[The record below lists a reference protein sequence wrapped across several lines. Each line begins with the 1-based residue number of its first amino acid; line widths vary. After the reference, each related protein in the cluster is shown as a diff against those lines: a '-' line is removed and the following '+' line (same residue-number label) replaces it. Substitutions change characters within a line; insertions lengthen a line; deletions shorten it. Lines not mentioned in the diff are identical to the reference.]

1 MMNKT
6 VREEWKHYL
15 FEEGDDYTLEET
27 IEKFMVALGF
37 LKDNSM
43 RVSVDMILGSEN
55 YDLEFRLS
63 EEEKAEYIQKF
74 NKKGYALSDC
84 EIIVK
89 VMDNMYHTFVV
100 SKEEAFEMAKHGAE
114 NQLTI
119 TQIVSDKLKVDFGAV
134 GEFIDTVLPELLNY
148 FKSRTMQYGKDL
160 IGIIN
165 EAMSSLE

>member
-15 FEEGDDYTLEET
+15 FEKGKDYTLDEA
-27 IEKFMVALGF
+27 IEKFVEALGF
-37 LKDNSM
+37 LKSNSM
-43 RVSVDMILGSEN
+43 RISVDMLLGSEN

-63 EEEKAEYIQKF
+63 DEEKAEYIQKF
-74 NKKGYALSDC
+74 SKVGYALADC
-84 EIIVK
+84 ETVVK
-89 VMDNMYHTFVV
+89 VMDCIYHTFEI
-100 SKEEAFEMAKHGAE
+100 SKEDAFEIANYAAE

-119 TQIVSDKLKVDFGAV
+119 TQTVNDKLKADFKAV

-148 FKSRTMQYGKDL
+148 FKSRTMQCGKDL

-165 EAMSSLE
+165 EAMASLD

>member
-1 MMNKT
+1 MSKT

-15 FEEGDDYTLEET
+15 FEEGKDYTLEEA

-37 LKDNSM
+37 LKENSM
-43 RVSVDMILGSEN
+43 RVSADMILGSEN

-63 EEEKAEYIQKF
+63 SDEKVDYIQAF
-74 NKKGYALSDC
+74 NKDGYALKDC
-84 EIIVK
+84 ETIVS
-89 VMDNMYHTFVV
+89 VMDSMYHTFEI
-100 SKEEAFEMAKHGAE
+100 SKKDAFEMAKYAAE

-119 TQIVSDKLKVDFGAV
+119 TQTVNEKLKADFKVV
-134 GEFIDTVLPELLNY
+134 GEFIDTVLVELLNY
-148 FKSRTMQYGKDL
+148 FKYRTMQYGKDL

>member
-15 FEEGDDYTLEET
+15 FEEGGDYTLEEA
-27 IEKFMVALGF
+27 IEKFMAALGF

-55 YDLEFRLS
+55 YDLEFRLT
-63 EEEKAEYIQKF
+63 EKEKAEYIQKF
-74 NKKGYALSDC
+74 NKEGYALSNS

-89 VMDNMYHTFVV
+89 VMDSMYHTFEV

-119 TQIVSDKLKVDFGAV
+119 TQIVSDKLKVDFEAV

-148 FKSRTMQYGKDL
+148 FKYRTKQYGKDL